1 MKQLV
6 IGFKIIALYIALTF
20 LGLTMF
26 YYAIMYL
33 ILTLK

>member
-1 MKQLV
+1 M
-6 IGFKIIALYIALTF
+6 ITAIKIILIYITLTF

-33 ILTLK
+33 ILISCN